1 MSDTG
6 LSRQLGLRSMTL
18 AVVTSTI
25 GSGWLFAPFYA
36 ARFAGPAAI
45 GAWLLGGLLAF
56 ALALVFAELGAL
68 VTSSGALAQ
77 IPLLSHGRT
86 AGFIGGW
93 CAWVS
98 YLALP
103 SIEVMAVMQY
113 LASSAPWLTADNG
126 AGQVLSGT
134 GLALASLL
142 LVLLAW
148 INLAGVGWLARWID
162 GLTSWKLVVPLTV
175 SITLMLMSGHWG
187 NLEPLAQPLGTTVE
201 GMVRAI
207 SSGGILFSLLGFRTA
222 MDLAGEARQPQR
234 TVPIAMALGLGISL
248 LIYLLLQVAFLVAV
262 PPEEL
267 GAGWAA
273 LRLSAHGGPLVALT
287 LGLGLG
293 WVGRLL
299 LLDAVV
305 SPTATAMAYMGA
317 ASRVGWMMGR
327 CGLLPNVLG
336 RINRQA
342 VPSVALVIS
351 LALGIGMLLIGPGWQ
366 RVVSLLTATLVIAL
380 AMGPVSLAALRLQLP
395 GRPRPYRLPCA
406 GLWCPAAFVLATW
419 AISWCGT
426 TSLRGASLIVLLP
439 AIAFV
444 LLALRGQPHGDGHSG
459 EPPHAPLNLRQGLWW
474 FLYLGGLVAITA
486 WPLELAAEL
495 ILLAAWALLVFPL
508 AVHSRLAVVSPWAR
522 IGTD

>member
-1 MSDTG
+1 
-6 LSRQLGLRSMTL
+6 
-18 AVVTSTI
+18 
-25 GSGWLFAPFYA
+25 
-36 ARFAGPAAI
+36 
-45 GAWLLGGLLAF
+45 
-56 ALALVFAELGAL
+56 
-68 VTSSGALAQ
+68 
-77 IPLLSHGRT
+77 
-86 AGFIGGW
+86 
-93 CAWVS
+93 
-98 YLALP
+98 
-103 SIEVMAVMQY
+103 
-113 LASSAPWLTADNG
+113 
-126 AGQVLSGT
+126 
-134 GLALASLL
+134 
-142 LVLLAW
+142 
-148 INLAGVGWLARWID
+148 
-162 GLTSWKLVVPLTV
+162 
-175 SITLMLMSGHWG
+175 
-187 NLEPLAQPLGTTVE
+187 
-201 GMVRAI
+201 
-207 SSGGILFSLLGFRTA
+207 
-222 MDLAGEARQPQR
+222 
-234 TVPIAMALGLGISL
+234 
-248 LIYLLLQVAFLVAV
+248 
-262 PPEEL
+262 
-267 GAGWAA
+267 
-273 LRLSAHGGPLVALT
+273 
-287 LGLGLG
+287 
-293 WVGRLL
+293 
-299 LLDAVV
+299 
-305 SPTATAMAYMGA
+305 MAYMGA

-366 RVVSLLTATLVIAL
+366 GVVSLLTATLVIAL

-444 LLALRGQPHGDGHSG
+444 LLALRGQPHGDGQSG